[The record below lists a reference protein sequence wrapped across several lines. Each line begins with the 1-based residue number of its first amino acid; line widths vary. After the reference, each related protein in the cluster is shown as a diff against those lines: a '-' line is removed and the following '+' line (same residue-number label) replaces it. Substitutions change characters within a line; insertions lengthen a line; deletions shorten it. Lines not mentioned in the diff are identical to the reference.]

1 MAHLGSI
8 RRNASGEL
16 FSGNLRGL
24 GDLGLNK
31 MKLSVQSIMFAF
43 CLHFAVIPAPAPPP
57 TTKKRRNPYSQIR
70 SRLSA
75 CTLNDIYIYILCS

>member
-8 RRNASGEL
+8 IRNREF

-31 MKLSVQSIMFAF
+31 IKLSVQSIMVAF
-43 CLHFAVIPAPAPPP
+43 SLHFAVITALTPPP
-57 TTKKRRNPYSQIR
+57 TTKKRRNPYS
-70 SRLSA
+70 
-75 CTLNDIYIYILCS
+75 